1 MNVYDAI
8 TTRRSNRKF
17 KPDALPNEILEKVI
31 AAGRS
36 APTGSNSQTAH
47 FLVIR
52 NKTVLEDLARLV
64 RDAFAA
70 MEVSPGMYISLKG
83 AINASKK
90 GNFVFHY
97 NTPTLIVTANKV
109 GYDNA
114 MADCACCIEN
124 MMIMANE
131 LDLATCYVNQLH
143 WLDKNES
150 VRTYMLNLGL
160 AEDETICASIAVGFP
175 DTADGKP
182 NRTLRKTTGNPVS
195 YVD

>member
-17 KPDALPNEILEKVI
+17 KADSVPNELLDKVL

-36 APTGSNSQTAH
+36 APTGSNSQTTH

-52 NKTVLEDLARLV
+52 NKQVLDDLAKMV
-64 RDAFAA
+64 CEAFAA
-70 MEVSPGMYISLKG
+70 MEITPDMYISLKG

-90 GNFVFHY
+90 GTFVFHY
-97 NTPTLIVTANKV
+97 HTPVLVVTANKI
-109 GYDNA
+109 GYGNG
-114 MADCACCIEN
+114 MADCACSIEN

-131 LDLATCYVNQLH
+131 LDLATCWINQLH
-143 WLDKNES
+143 WLDKNPVIRE
-150 VRTYMLNLGL
+150 YMLKIGL
-160 AEDETICASIAVGFP
+160 AEDETICASVALGWP

-182 NRTLRKTTGNPVS
+182 IRDIRRTTGNPVS
-195 YVD
+195 YID